1 MGDEGERAFERS
13 RPLNRSL
20 TQRDAFVS
28 FSSSLTERERE
39 RESKVPPRETDSVI
53 ASRSVENFS
62 P

>member
-28 FSSSLTERERE
+28 FSSSLTEGERE
-39 RESKVPPRETDSVI
+39 REQSSSTRNGFVKVLPFRGEL
-53 ASRSVENFS
+53 
-62 P
+62 

>member
-28 FSSSLTERERE
+28 FSSSLTEGE
-39 RESKVPPRETDSVI
+39 RESKVSSRETDSVI